1 MDKKINNFLLIA
13 IILFILSIVFWSYYK
28 IRINQAEEYEEQ
40 IMEIRGFFRKQAQNW
55 IRKHE
60 PQIYKN
66 PYDLVAIV
74 SSIFGILSFIGYVDT
89 KNV

>member
-1 MDKKINNFLLIA
+1 MKKINNFLLIA

-28 IRINQAEEYEEQ
+28 IRINQAKEYEEQ
-40 IMEIRGFFRKQAQNW
+40 IMEIRGIFRKQAKNW
-55 IRKHE
+55 IRQHE
-60 PQIYKN
+60 PQIYNN

-89 KNV
+89 KNL

>member
-1 MDKKINNFLLIA
+1 ML
-13 IILFILSIVFWSYYK
+13 
-28 IRINQAEEYEEQ
+28 RINQAGEYEEQ
-40 IMEIRGFFRKQAQNW
+40 IMEIRGLFRNQAQSW

-74 SSIFGILSFIGYVDT
+74 SSILGILSLIGYAVT
-89 KNV
+89 KNL

>member
-1 MDKKINNFLLIA
+1 MKKINNFLLIA

-28 IRINQAEEYEEQ
+28 IRINQAKEYEEQ
-40 IMEIRGFFRKQAQNW
+40 IMEIRGIFRKQAKNW
-55 IRKHE
+55 IRQHE
-60 PQIYKN
+60 SQIYNN

-89 KNV
+89 KNL